1 MGESGNK
8 MSFSEPMWITVSDA
22 PNKKI
27 YFNSK
32 YLHGIDEK
40 RRVQIPAKWRPA
52 EDGVEFTVILWP
64 KHQAGTCLRVLPP
77 DKLEK
82 LVAEIELM
90 PNSDPR
96 KDVLRRVVGGN
107 SEQVTLDKAGRLCL
121 PEQMAEAAGIKNEAL
136 LVGLFERFEIWEPGR
151 YKQVEVADAV
161 HQAKAFEMM

>member
-1 MGESGNK
+1 M
-8 MSFSEPMWITVSDA
+8 SDA

-27 YFNSK
+27 FFNSK
-32 YLHGIDEK
+32 YLHGMDEK

-52 EDGVEFTVILWP
+52 EESVEFTVIAWP

-82 LVAEIELM
+82 LVAEIEAM
-90 PNSDPR
+90 PNSDPC

-121 PEQMAEAAGIKNEAL
+121 PEQMVAAAGIKNEAL
-136 LVGLFERFEIWEPGR
+136 LVGMFERFEIWEPAR
-151 YKQVEVADAV
+151 YKQVEAADAV

>member
-1 MGESGNK
+1 
-8 MSFSEPMWITVSDA
+8 VSDA

-27 YFNSK
+27 FFNSK
-32 YLHGIDEK
+32 YLHGMDEK

-52 EDGVEFTVILWP
+52 EESVEFTVIAWP

-82 LVAEIELM
+82 LVAEIEAM
-90 PNSDPR
+90 PNSDPC

-121 PEQMAEAAGIKNEAL
+121 PEQMAAAAGIKNEAL
-136 LVGLFERFEIWEPGR
+136 LVGMFERFEIWEPAR
-151 YKQVEVADAV
+151 YKQVEAADAV

>member
-1 MGESGNK
+1 
-8 MSFSEPMWITVSDA
+8 MSEA
-22 PNKKI
+22 PEKRI

-40 RRVQIPAKWRPA
+40 RRLQIPAKWRPA
-52 EDGVEFTVILWP
+52 EDGVEFTVIVWP

-82 LVAEIELM
+82 LVAEIEAM
-90 PNSDPR
+90 PNADPR

-107 SEQVTLDKAGRLCL
+107 SEQVTVDKAGRICL
-121 PEQMAEAAGIKNEAL
+121 PEPMAAAAGITDEAL
-136 LVGLFERFEIWEPGR
+136 LVGMFERFEIWEPSR
-151 YKQVEVADAV
+151 FKLVEAADAV